1 MNLHPR
7 APARHVKRFTRH
19 LMRIAILCVGSDKLL
34 HLDGWSRV
42 CGYIVMFWGLI

>member
-7 APARHVKRFTRH
+7 ASARHVKRFTRH
-19 LMRIAILCVGSDKLL
+19 LMRIVILRIESDKLL
-34 HLDGWSRV
+34 HLDCWSRI